1 METVTGYLIDPEA
14 RTVTSVQVRKD
25 DRGGLDDIYAHTQCD
40 EFTIAHINDRDDV
53 VFVDDEGLLKH
64 PEYFFA
70 LQVDGEFVTQKLA
83 GRGLVL
89 GGDAEGNS
97 TTPSVS
103 LDFVKRS
110 VRFYAVVFNLL
121 VQQEPS

>member
-53 VFVDDEGLLKH
+53 VFVDDDGPLKNS
-64 PEYFFA
+64 EYFFA